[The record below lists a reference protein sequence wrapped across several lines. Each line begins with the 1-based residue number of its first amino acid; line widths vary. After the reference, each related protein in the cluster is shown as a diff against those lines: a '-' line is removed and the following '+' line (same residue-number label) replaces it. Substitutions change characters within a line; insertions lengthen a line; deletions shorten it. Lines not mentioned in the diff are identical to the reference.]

1 MKEEDFFYINN
12 ILHYKISDKESLS
25 FDFLKGRLFNRLKR
39 IEHESLIK
47 KAIGKNKVKLKIF
60 DATAGS
66 LIDSIIFLKLGHRV
80 VACEQSKIL
89 YRLLDDAI
97 LRAKNEYNFFEN
109 LSLINSDSAKIVDS
123 HLNSDIFYFD
133 PMFKDIKQNTKR
145 SGTLQKIGNVLSI
158 ERLEDTSEQIFNQM
172 LKKKYKKIIV
182 KRPIKSN
189 PLHEK
194 INYQVKGK
202 AIRYDIYIKPNYGAP
217 YLSRTD
223 TPEGT
228 RF

>member
-1 MKEEDFFYINN
+1 MKEEYFFYKDN

-47 KAIGKNKVKLKIF
+47 KAIGKNKAQLKIF

-66 LIDSIIFLKLGHRV
+66 LIDTIIFLKLGHKV

-89 YRLLDDAI
+89 YRLLNDAI
-97 LRAKNEYNFFEN
+97 LRAKKEYDFFDN
-109 LSLINSDSAKIVDS
+109 LSFINSDSAVIIDS
-123 HLNSDIFYFD
+123 YLDSDIFYFD
-133 PMFKDIKQNTKR
+133 PMFEDVKQNTKR
-145 SGTLQKIGNVLSI
+145 SGTLQKIGNVLSF
-158 ERLEDTSEQIFNQM
+158 EKLEDTSAQIFDHI
-172 LKKKYKKIIV
+172 LKKKYKKVIV

-189 PLHEK
+189 PLYEK

-202 AIRYDIYIKPNYGAP
+202 AIRYDVYVK
-217 YLSRTD
+217 T
-223 TPEGT
+223 
-228 RF
+228 

>member
-12 ILHYKISDKESLS
+12 ILHYKISDKESIS

-47 KAIGKNKVKLKIF
+47 KAIGKNKAHLKIF

-66 LIDSIIFLKLGHRV
+66 LIDTIIFLKLGHKV

-109 LSLINSDSAKIVDS
+109 LSFINSDSAKIVDS

-133 PMFKDIKQNTKR
+133 PMFEEVKQNIKR
-145 SGTLQKIGNVLSI
+145 SGTLQKIGNVLSF
-158 ERLEDTSEQIFNQM
+158 EKLEDTSAQIFDHL
-172 LKKKYKKIIV
+172 LKKKYKKVIV

-189 PLHEK
+189 PLYEK

-202 AIRYDIYIKPNYGAP
+202 AIRYDVYVK
-217 YLSRTD
+217 T
-223 TPEGT
+223 
-228 RF
+228 

>member
-1 MKEEDFFYINN
+1 MKEEYFFYKDN

-47 KAIGKNKVKLKIF
+47 KAIGKNKAQLKIF

-66 LIDSIIFLKLGHRV
+66 LIDTIIFLKLGHKV

-89 YRLLDDAI
+89 YRLLNDAI
-97 LRAKNEYNFFEN
+97 LRAKKEYNFFDN
-109 LSLINSDSAKIVDS
+109 LSFINLDSALIIDS
-123 HLNSDIFYFD
+123 YLDSDIFYFD
-133 PMFKDIKQNTKR
+133 PMFEEVKQNIKR
-145 SGTLQKIGNVLSI
+145 SGTLQKIGNVLSF
-158 ERLEDTSEQIFNQM
+158 EKLEDTSAQIFDHL
-172 LKKKYKKIIV
+172 LKKKYKKVIV

-189 PLHEK
+189 PLNKK

-202 AIRYDIYIKPNYGAP
+202 AIRYDVYIK
-217 YLSRTD
+217 T
-223 TPEGT
+223 
-228 RF
+228 

>member
-1 MKEEDFFYINN
+1 VKEEDFFYKNN
-12 ILHYKISDKESLS
+12 ILHYRISDKESLS

-97 LRAKNEYNFFEN
+97 LRTKNEYNFFEN
-109 LSLINSDSAKIVDS
+109 LSFINSDSAKIVDY
-123 HLNSDIFYFD
+123 HLDSDIFYFD
-133 PMFKDIKQNTKR
+133 PMFKDIKQNVKR
-145 SGTLQKIGNVLSI
+145 SGTLQKIGNVLSL
-158 ERLEDTSEQIFNQM
+158 ERLEDTSQQIFNQM

-189 PLHEK
+189 PLYEK

-202 AIRYDIYIKPNYGAP
+202 AIRYDIYIK
-217 YLSRTD
+217 T
-223 TPEGT
+223 
-228 RF
+228 

>member
-1 MKEEDFFYINN
+1 VKEEDFFYKNN
-12 ILHYKISDKESLS
+12 ILHYRISDKESLS

-109 LSLINSDSAKIVDS
+109 LSFINSDSAKIVDS
-123 HLNSDIFYFD
+123 HLDSDIFYFD
-133 PMFKDIKQNTKR
+133 PMFKDIKQNIKR
-145 SGTLQKIGNVLSI
+145 SGTLQKIGNVLSL
-158 ERLEDTSEQIFNQM
+158 ERLEDTSQQIFNQI

-202 AIRYDIYIKPNYGAP
+202 AIRYDIYIK
-217 YLSRTD
+217 T
-223 TPEGT
+223 
-228 RF
+228 

>member
-1 MKEEDFFYINN
+1 MKEEDFFYKNN

-66 LIDSIIFLKLGHRV
+66 LIDTIIFLKLGHKV

-89 YRLLDDAI
+89 IKLLNDAI
-97 LRAKNEYNFFEN
+97 QRAREEYGFFEN
-109 LSLINSDSAKIVDS
+109 LTLINEDSANVIELHQD
-123 HLNSDIFYFD
+123 SDIFYFD
-133 PMFKDIKQNTKR
+133 PMFNKTKRNLKR
-145 SGTLQKIGNVLSI
+145 SGVLQKISHILNG
-158 ERLEDTSEQIFNQM
+158 EKLEDTSKRIFKYMQKSN
-172 LKKKYKKIIV
+172 YKKIIV
-182 KRPIKSN
+182 KRPINSQ
-189 PLHEK
+189 PLDEK

-202 AIRYDIYIKPNYGAP
+202 AIRFDIYIKNI
-217 YLSRTD
+217 D
-223 TPEGT
+223 
-228 RF
+228 

>member
-1 MKEEDFFYINN
+1 MKEEYFFYKDN

-47 KAIGKNKVKLKIF
+47 KAIGKNKAQLKIF

-66 LIDSIIFLKLGHRV
+66 LIDTIIFLKLGHKV

-89 YRLLDDAI
+89 YRLLNDAI
-97 LRAKNEYNFFEN
+97 LRAKKEYDFFYN
-109 LSLINSDSAKIVDS
+109 LSFINSDSAVIIDS
-123 HLNSDIFYFD
+123 YLDSDIFYFD
-133 PMFKDIKQNTKR
+133 PMFEEVKQNTKR
-145 SGTLQKIGNVLSI
+145 SGTLQKIGNVLSF
-158 ERLEDTSEQIFNQM
+158 EKLEDTSAQIFDHM
-172 LKKKYKKIIV
+172 LKKKYKKVIV

-189 PLHEK
+189 PLYEK

-202 AIRYDIYIKPNYGAP
+202 AIRYDVYVK
-217 YLSRTD
+217 T
-223 TPEGT
+223 
-228 RF
+228 

>member
-1 MKEEDFFYINN
+1 MKEEYFFYKDN

-47 KAIGKNKVKLKIF
+47 KAIGKNKAQLKIF

-66 LIDSIIFLKLGHRV
+66 LIDTIIFLKLGHKV

-89 YRLLDDAI
+89 YRLLNDAI
-97 LRAKNEYNFFEN
+97 LRAKKEYDFFDN
-109 LSLINSDSAKIVDS
+109 LSFINSDSAVIIDS
-123 HLNSDIFYFD
+123 YLDSDIFYFD
-133 PMFKDIKQNTKR
+133 PMFKDIKQNAKR
-145 SGTLQKIGNVLSI
+145 SGTLQKIGNILSF
-158 ERLEDTSEQIFNQM
+158 EKLEDTSAQIFDHV
-172 LKKKYKKIIV
+172 LKKKYKKVIV

-189 PLHEK
+189 PLYEK

-202 AIRYDIYIKPNYGAP
+202 AIRYDVYVK
-217 YLSRTD
+217 T
-223 TPEGT
+223 
-228 RF
+228 

>member
-109 LSLINSDSAKIVDS
+109 LSFINSDSAKIVDS
-123 HLNSDIFYFD
+123 HLDSDIIYFD
-133 PMFKDIKQNTKR
+133 PKFKDIKQNIKR
-145 SGTLQKIGNVLSI
+145 SGTLQKIGNVLSL

-172 LKKKYKKIIV
+172 LNKKYKKNKIPEF
-182 KRPIKSN
+182 RPTSS
-189 PLHEK
+189 PLK
-194 INYQVKGK
+194 IEIFFKTYYYSF
-202 AIRYDIYIKPNYGAP
+202 R
-217 YLSRTD
+217 
-223 TPEGT
+223 
-228 RF
+228 

>member
-1 MKEEDFFYINN
+1 VKEEDFFYKNN
-12 ILHYKISDKESLS
+12 ILHYRISDKESLS

-109 LSLINSDSAKIVDS
+109 LSFINSDSAKIVDS
-123 HLNSDIFYFD
+123 HSDSDIFYFD
-133 PMFKDIKQNTKR
+133 PMFKDIKQNIKR
-145 SGTLQKIGNVLSI
+145 SGTLQKIGNVLSL
-158 ERLEDTSEQIFNQM
+158 ERLEDTSQQIFNQM

-202 AIRYDIYIKPNYGAP
+202 AIRYDIYIK
-217 YLSRTD
+217 T
-223 TPEGT
+223 
-228 RF
+228 

>member
-1 MKEEDFFYINN
+1 MKEEYFFYKDN

-47 KAIGKNKVKLKIF
+47 KAIGKNKAQLKIF

-66 LIDSIIFLKLGHRV
+66 LIDTIIFLKLGHKV

-89 YRLLDDAI
+89 YRLLNDAI
-97 LRAKNEYNFFEN
+97 LRAKKEYDFFDN
-109 LSLINSDSAKIVDS
+109 LSFINSDSAVIIDS
-123 HLNSDIFYFD
+123 YLDSDIFYFD
-133 PMFKDIKQNTKR
+133 PMFEEVKQNTKR
-145 SGTLQKIGNVLSI
+145 SGTLQKIGNVLSF
-158 ERLEDTSEQIFNQM
+158 EKLEDTSTQIFDHM
-172 LKKKYKKIIV
+172 LKKKYKKVIV

-189 PLHEK
+189 PLYEK

-202 AIRYDIYIKPNYGAP
+202 AIRYDVYVK
-217 YLSRTD
+217 T
-223 TPEGT
+223 
-228 RF
+228 

>member
-12 ILHYKISDKESLS
+12 ILHYRISDKESLS

-109 LSLINSDSAKIVDS
+109 LSFINSDSAKIVDS
-123 HLNSDIFYFD
+123 HLDSDILYFD
-133 PMFKDIKQNTKR
+133 PMFKDIKQNIKR
-145 SGTLQKIGNVLSI
+145 SGTLQKIGNLLSL
-158 ERLEDTSEQIFNQM
+158 ERLEDTSQQIFNQM

-202 AIRYDIYIKPNYGAP
+202 AIRYDVYIK
-217 YLSRTD
+217 T
-223 TPEGT
+223 
-228 RF
+228 

>member
-1 MKEEDFFYINN
+1 MKEEYFFYKDN

-47 KAIGKNKVKLKIF
+47 KAIGKNKAQLKIF

-66 LIDSIIFLKLGHRV
+66 LIDTIIFLKLGHKV

-89 YRLLDDAI
+89 YRLLNDAI
-97 LRAKNEYNFFEN
+97 LRAKKEYDFFDN
-109 LSLINSDSAKIVDS
+109 LSFINSDSAVIIDS
-123 HLNSDIFYFD
+123 YLDSDIFYFD
-133 PMFKDIKQNTKR
+133 PMFEEAKQNTKR
-145 SGTLQKIGNVLSI
+145 SGTLQKIGNVLNF
-158 ERLEDTSEQIFNQM
+158 EKLEDTSAQIFDHM
-172 LKKKYKKIIV
+172 LKKKYKKVIV

-189 PLHEK
+189 PLYEK

-202 AIRYDIYIKPNYGAP
+202 AIRYDVYVK
-217 YLSRTD
+217 T
-223 TPEGT
+223 
-228 RF
+228 

>member
-1 MKEEDFFYINN
+1 MKEEYFFYKDN

-47 KAIGKNKVKLKIF
+47 KAIGKNKSQLKIF

-66 LIDSIIFLKLGHRV
+66 LIDTIIFLKLGHKV

-89 YRLLDDAI
+89 YRLLNDAI
-97 LRAKNEYNFFEN
+97 LRAKKEYDFFDN
-109 LSLINSDSAKIVDS
+109 LSFINSDSAVIIDS
-123 HLNSDIFYFD
+123 YLDSDIFYFD
-133 PMFKDIKQNTKR
+133 PMFEEVKQNTKR
-145 SGTLQKIGNVLSI
+145 SGTLQKIGNVLSF
-158 ERLEDTSEQIFNQM
+158 EKLEDTSAQIFDHM
-172 LKKKYKKIIV
+172 LKKKYKKVIV

-189 PLHEK
+189 PLYEK

-202 AIRYDIYIKPNYGAP
+202 AIRYDVYVK
-217 YLSRTD
+217 T
-223 TPEGT
+223 
-228 RF
+228 

>member
-1 MKEEDFFYINN
+1 MKEEYFFYKDN

-47 KAIGKNKVKLKIF
+47 KAIGKNKAQLKIF

-66 LIDSIIFLKLGHRV
+66 LIDTIIFLKLGHKV

-89 YRLLDDAI
+89 YRLLNDAI
-97 LRAKNEYNFFEN
+97 LRAKKEYDFFDK
-109 LSLINSDSAKIVDS
+109 LSFINSDSAVIIDS
-123 HLNSDIFYFD
+123 HLDSDIFYFD
-133 PMFKDIKQNTKR
+133 PMFEEVKQNTKR
-145 SGTLQKIGNVLSI
+145 SGTLQKIGYVLSF
-158 ERLEDTSEQIFNQM
+158 EKLEDTSAQIFDHM
-172 LKKKYKKIIV
+172 LKKKYKKVIV

-189 PLHEK
+189 PLYEK

-202 AIRYDIYIKPNYGAP
+202 AIRYDVYVK
-217 YLSRTD
+217 T
-223 TPEGT
+223 
-228 RF
+228 

>member
-39 IEHESLIK
+39 IDHESLIK
-47 KAIGKNKVKLKIF
+47 KAIGKNKAQLKIF

-66 LIDSIIFLKLGHRV
+66 LIDTIIFLKLGHKV

-109 LSLINSDSAKIVDS
+109 LSFINSDSAKILDS
-123 HLNSDIFYFD
+123 HLDSDIFYFD

-202 AIRYDIYIKPNYGAP
+202 AIRYDIYIK
-217 YLSRTD
+217 T
-223 TPEGT
+223 
-228 RF
+228 

>member
-1 MKEEDFFYINN
+1 VKEEDFFYKNN
-12 ILHYKISDKESLS
+12 ILHYRISDKESLS

-109 LSLINSDSAKIVDS
+109 LSFINSDSAKIVDY
-123 HLNSDIFYFD
+123 HLDSDIFYFD
-133 PMFKDIKQNTKR
+133 PMFKDIKQNVKR
-145 SGTLQKIGNVLSI
+145 SGTLQKIGNVLSL
-158 ERLEDTSEQIFNQM
+158 ERLEDTSQQIFNQM

-189 PLHEK
+189 PLYEK

-202 AIRYDIYIKPNYGAP
+202 AIRYDIYIK
-217 YLSRTD
+217 T
-223 TPEGT
+223 
-228 RF
+228 

>member
-12 ILHYKISDKESLS
+12 ILYYRISDKESLS

-109 LSLINSDSAKIVDS
+109 LSFINSDSAKIIDS
-123 HLNSDIFYFD
+123 HLDSDIFYFD
-133 PMFKDIKQNTKR
+133 PMFKDIKQNIKR
-145 SGTLQKIGNVLSI
+145 SGTLQKIGNVLSL
-158 ERLEDTSEQIFNQM
+158 ERLEDTSQQIFNQM

-202 AIRYDIYIKPNYGAP
+202 AIRYDIYIK
-217 YLSRTD
+217 T
-223 TPEGT
+223 
-228 RF
+228 

>member
-1 MKEEDFFYINN
+1 MKEEDFFYIDN

-47 KAIGKNKVKLKIF
+47 KAIGKNKAKLKIF

-66 LIDSIIFLKLGHRV
+66 LIDTIIFLKLGHKV

-89 YRLLDDAI
+89 IKLLNDGI
-97 LRAKNEYNFFEN
+97 ERAREEYSFFKN
-109 LSLINSDSAKIVDS
+109 LILINEDAANIIELHQD
-123 HLNSDIFYFD
+123 SDIFYFD
-133 PMFKDIKQNTKR
+133 PMFNKTKRNLKR
-145 SGTLQKIGNVLSI
+145 SGTLQKISNILSH
-158 ERLEDTSEQIFNQM
+158 EELEDTSKDIFNYLQ
-172 LKKKYKKIIV
+172 KSNYKKIIV
-182 KRPIKSN
+182 KRPINSK

-202 AIRYDIYIKPNYGAP
+202 AIRFDIYIKNI
-217 YLSRTD
+217 D
-223 TPEGT
+223 
-228 RF
+228 

>member
-1 MKEEDFFYINN
+1 MKEEYFFYKDN

-47 KAIGKNKVKLKIF
+47 KAIGKNKAHLKIF

-66 LIDSIIFLKLGHRV
+66 LIDTIIFLKLGHKV

-89 YRLLDDAI
+89 YRLLNDAI
-97 LRAKNEYNFFEN
+97 LRAKKEYNFFDN
-109 LSLINSDSAKIVDS
+109 LSFINLDSALIIDS
-123 HLNSDIFYFD
+123 YLDSDIFYFD
-133 PMFKDIKQNTKR
+133 PMFEEVKQNIKR
-145 SGTLQKIGNVLSI
+145 SGTLQKIGNVLSF
-158 ERLEDTSEQIFNQM
+158 EKLEDTSAQIFDHL
-172 LKKKYKKIIV
+172 LKKKYKKVIV

-189 PLHEK
+189 PLYEK

-202 AIRYDIYIKPNYGAP
+202 AIRYDVYVK
-217 YLSRTD
+217 T
-223 TPEGT
+223 
-228 RF
+228 

>member
-1 MKEEDFFYINN
+1 MKEEYFFYKDN

-47 KAIGKNKVKLKIF
+47 KAIGKNKAQLKIF

-66 LIDSIIFLKLGHRV
+66 LIDTIIFLKLGHKV

-89 YRLLDDAI
+89 YRLLNDAI
-97 LRAKNEYNFFEN
+97 LRAKKEYDFFDN
-109 LSLINSDSAKIVDS
+109 LSFINSDSALIIDS
-123 HLNSDIFYFD
+123 YLDSDIFYFD
-133 PMFKDIKQNTKR
+133 PMFEEVKQNIKR
-145 SGTLQKIGNVLSI
+145 SGTLQKIGNVLSF
-158 ERLEDTSEQIFNQM
+158 EKLEDTSAQIFDHM
-172 LKKKYKKIIV
+172 LKKKYKKVIV

-189 PLHEK
+189 PLYEK

-202 AIRYDIYIKPNYGAP
+202 AIRYDVYVK
-217 YLSRTD
+217 T
-223 TPEGT
+223 
-228 RF
+228 